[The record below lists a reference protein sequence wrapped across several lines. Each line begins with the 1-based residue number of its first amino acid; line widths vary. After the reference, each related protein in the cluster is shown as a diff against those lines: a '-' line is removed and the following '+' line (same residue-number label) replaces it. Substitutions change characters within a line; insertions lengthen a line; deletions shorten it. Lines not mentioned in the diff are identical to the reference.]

1 MVWTMFANA
10 SIVGKLG
17 VVVAMLPMVAA
28 LFYVVKPSERML
40 ALIRPLSL
48 AAIFAGLTTLTSGL
62 ANVLIAI
69 SATGEFGTESWRN
82 IALGTAESFIGLFV
96 ACGCLTITWLL
107 VTLGL
112 RRAT

>member
-1 MVWTMFANA
+1 MIWMMFTNA

-17 VVVAMLPMVAA
+17 VVVSLMPMAAA
-28 LFYVVKPSERML
+28 LVYVVKPSERTL
-40 ALIRPLSL
+40 TLIRPLSL
-48 AAIFAGLTTLTSGL
+48 AAVFAGLTTLTSGL

-69 SATGEFGTESWRN
+69 ANTREFATGSWAN
-82 IALGTAESFIGLFV
+82 IALGTAESLIGLFV

-112 RRAT
+112 RRSA